1 MPWWMSRL
9 AWRCRR
15 KRLVRLHLEVQPGT
29 PSTVEGVRLGVWGG
43 HYVLML
49 PKVLEA
55 ADRTHALEGV
65 LEVPR
70 GRVVFVQVL
79 S

>member
-15 KRLVRLHLEVQPGT
+15 KRLVRVHLDAPAGSVDT
-29 PSTVEGVRLGVWGG
+29 LEGVRLGCWGG
-43 HYVLML
+43 MVALML
-49 PKVLEA
+49 AKAVETG
-55 ADRTHALEGV
+55 DRSHQLDGV
-65 LEVPR
+65 IEIPIS
-70 GRVVFVQVL
+70 RVVFVQVL

>member
-1 MPWWMSRL
+1 MPWWWSKL
-9 AWRCRR
+9 AWKLRR
-15 KRLVRLHLEVQPGT
+15 KRLVRLHLEVDGDRPD
-29 PSTVEGVRLGVWGG
+29 TVEGVRLGVWGG

-55 ADRTHALEGV
+55 ADRTHALDGV
-65 LEVPR
+65 LEVPER
-70 GRVVFVQVL
+70 RVLFLQVL